1 MFGYYSHWD
10 AGMLAVFMLFSIPL
24 VAVIGGLGLAA
35 LKIMRGGQ
43 NSARELEDTRI
54 IQEMHHQLQKMEERV
69 GSLETILLDKDRR
82 DRS

>member
-24 VAVIGGLGLAA
+24 VAVIGGLGLTA
-35 LKIMRGGQ
+35 LKIMRGGRD
-43 NSARELEDTRI
+43 SARELEDTRL
-54 IQEMHHQLQKMEERV
+54 IQEMHQQLQKMEDRV

-82 DRS
+82 DK